1 MISKSITLFFLILIS
16 IAASAQTAQE
26 NLDAGKD
33 FYQKK
38 LFEDALKSLDA
49 ALKQDSTLH
58 AAYFYRG
65 LVKGNL
71 GSFDKSIPDF
81 QNAAKLAPQRDD
93 YWLYLGM
100 AYDLGKKDKANALLS
115 FNKALEVNPK
125 SKDAYLRRGLLNYSM
140 MEDAK
145 ACADFT
151 KAIEN
156 GNEQAKALKAKYC
169 PN

>member
-1 MISKSITLFFLILIS
+1 MVLLLFVLIS
-16 IAASAQTAQE
+16 SLTLKAQTAQE

-33 FYQKK
+33 LYQKK
-38 LFEDALKSLDA
+38 LFEDALESLDA
-49 ALKQDSTLH
+49 AVKQDSTLH

-65 LVKGNL
+65 LTKGNL

-81 QNAAKLAPQRDD
+81 QKAAKIAPERDD

-100 AYDLGKKDKANALLS
+100 AYDLGKKDKVNALIS

-125 SKDAYLRRGLLNYSM
+125 SKDAYFRRGLLNYSM
-140 MEDAK
+140 MEDAN

-151 KAIEN
+151 KAIEY
-156 GNEQAKALKAKYC
+156 GNEQAKAFKAKYC
-169 PN
+169 N